1 MAAWVIAVVGLF
13 VVGKV
18 AGGETHDSFSVPGVE
33 SQRATDLLTASFPTQ
48 AGGSAQVV
56 FHATDGTLSD
66 SGNAAAMASAL
77 DAIDSLD
84 HVVVPP
90 PSATLQTSANDTI
103 ALATVRYD
111 ADSHSLP
118 GDTYAQLKS
127 AVAPAVDA
135 GLQVEFG
142 GEIPSAAERMPPS
155 SAEGVGLLVAMVI
168 LLLAFGSVIAM
179 GLPIGTALFGLGAG
193 AATITFLSAFIDLP
207 STTEVLA
214 TMIGLG
220 VGIDYAL
227 FIITRHRAGLHRGL
241 TVEDAVGRS
250 IATAGLSVVIA
261 GGTVVI
267 AILGLAVAGIPF
279 VTFMGVGAALGRR
292 DHGDCLAHPS
302 SRAHRLRWP
311 QHRPFR
317 PPGHEAGQRDPH
329 TR

>member
-18 AGGETHDSFSVPGVE
+18 AGGDA
-33 SQRATDLLTASFPTQ
+33 RLLPCPASSLSGRPTCSPPFPTQ

-127 AVAPAVDA
+127 AVTPAVDA

-220 VGIDYAL
+220 VGIDYAC
-227 FIITRHRAGLHRGL
+227 
-241 TVEDAVGRS
+241 S
-250 IATAGLSVVIA
+250 
-261 GGTVVI
+261 
-267 AILGLAVAGIPF
+267 
-279 VTFMGVGAALGRR
+279 
-292 DHGDCLAHPS
+292 S
-302 SRAHRLRWP
+302 SRDIEPASTGDSPSKMPSDARSRLPDSRS
-311 QHRPFR
+311 
-317 PPGHEAGQRDPH
+317 
-329 TR
+329 